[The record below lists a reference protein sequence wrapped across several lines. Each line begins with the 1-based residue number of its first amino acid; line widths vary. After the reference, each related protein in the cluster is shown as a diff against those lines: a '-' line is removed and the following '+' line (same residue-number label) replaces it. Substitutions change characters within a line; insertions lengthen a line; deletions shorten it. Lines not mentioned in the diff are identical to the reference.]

1 MSKKTNNEKLDGFIH
16 EILNNLANEMKKNN
30 SIFLSE
36 ADFQFCFAQKLLEKA
51 KER

>member
-16 EILNNLANEMKKNN
+16 EILNNLAEDLADEMKHNKNN

-36 ADFQFCFAQKLLEKA
+36 ADFQFWFAQK
-51 KER
+51 